1 MLPKA
6 NRLRRTGEFKKVYS
20 RGRSYVHPS
29 LVLYVLKTNG
39 TDLRIGFSV
48 SKKLGG
54 AVVRNR
60 IKRQLREAGRM
71 LIAELVVGA
80 DLVIVARSGSK
91 TATVEEMLTIVT
103 ELSARAKL
111 ERKRRVPQSEICA
124 GSVSD

>member
-1 MLPKA
+1 MLPKS

-29 LVLYVLKTNG
+29 MVLYVLKTNG

-60 IKRQLREAGRM
+60 IKRRLREASRT
-71 LIAELVVGA
+71 LIGELVGSA
-80 DLVIVARSGSK
+80 DLVIVARSGAKSASVK
-91 TATVEEMLTIVT
+91 EMLAVMI

-111 ERKRRVPQSEICA
+111 ERKRQVPQSESCA